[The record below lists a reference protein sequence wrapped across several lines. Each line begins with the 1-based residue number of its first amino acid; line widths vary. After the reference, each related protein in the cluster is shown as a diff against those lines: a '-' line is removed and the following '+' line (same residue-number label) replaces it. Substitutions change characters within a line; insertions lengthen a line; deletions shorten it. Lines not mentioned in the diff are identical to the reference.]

1 MCEVFTDM
9 QAHELNLDVG
19 GQPRKALVVEP
30 SNIRDGAAVVLAFHG
45 SNQTA
50 AGFHKAIGGSL
61 DGLVAG
67 GDAVVV
73 YLDGYRGNWND
84 ARRDSDF
91 PSRRDGIDDVSF
103 SRAVVDQLV
112 GPSKVDRNR
121 VIGLGYSAGGQMV
134 IRLIH
139 HAPELLAGAV
149 IVSATQPVSDNFVAS
164 EEVPVPI
171 PVVLIH
177 GTRDRLVPFGGGM
190 ASLWGF
196 RPRGLGLSAPETAA
210 YFSNRNGIT
219 AQPVTTTLHHVPKS
233 HKTSVHRTDFR
244 QDGHPPVV
252 LFSVEGGGHVVPNP
266 RPYPM
271 IMGRT
276 THDID
281 IATVVGETSG
291 LERTNSGA
299 FRRVQTRSA
308 RRSPAR

>member
-1 MCEVFTDM
+1 
-9 QAHELNLDVG
+9 
-19 GQPRKALVVEP
+19 
-30 SNIRDGAAVVLAFHG
+30 VVLAFHG

-91 PSRRDGIDDVSF
+91 PARRDGIDDVSF

-121 VIGLGYSAGGQMV
+121 VIALGYSAGGQMV
-134 IRLIH
+134 IRLMH
-139 HAPELLAGAV
+139 HAPELFAGAV
-149 IVSATQPVSDNFVAS
+149 IVSATQPVSDNFIAS
-164 EEVPVPI
+164 EKAPVPI
-171 PVVLIH
+171 PVGLIH
-177 GTRDRLVPFGGGM
+177 GTRDRLVPYGGGM

-196 RPRGLGLSAPETAA
+196 RPRGLGHSAPETAA
-210 YFSNRNGIT
+210 YFSRRNGIT
-219 AQPVTTTLHHVPKS
+219 VQPVTTTLPHDPRS
-233 HKTSVHRTDFR
+233 HKTSVNRTEYR

-252 LFSVEGGGHVVPNP
+252 LFSVNGGGHVVPNP
-266 RPYPM
+266 RPFPK

-281 IATVVGETSG
+281 IATVVGEISG
-291 LERTNSGA
+291 LERTNSA
-299 FRRVQTRSA
+299 IFPKSTDPKCA
-308 RRSPAR
+308 